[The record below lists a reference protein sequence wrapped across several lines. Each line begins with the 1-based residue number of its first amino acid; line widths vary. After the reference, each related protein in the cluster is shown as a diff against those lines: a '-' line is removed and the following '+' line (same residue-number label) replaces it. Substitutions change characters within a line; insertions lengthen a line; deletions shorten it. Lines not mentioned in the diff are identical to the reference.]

1 MTTKR
6 PYLLLAIIILL
17 WGSNYVVSR
26 LLSGIEPVRVSGV
39 LFAFFRYL
47 LGAVTMVFVVIYQ
60 GKGFSEIREET
71 RPYRIVLLLSAFF
84 SSVFVIA
91 IHSSAEF
98 VSSGT
103 TSIIVN
109 LCPFLVFLYG
119 VFYLHERVTFIKACG
134 FILGLVGG
142 LVFLWN
148 SIALSPGLEL
158 GILLALIGMVAWGAY
173 TITLHYLGGANR
185 YIVMTVK
192 HIASTVMILPIM
204 LIIILDGT
212 SLILVLDAWS
222 VAGLLF
228 SGVLASGLAYVLY
241 FSSIE
246 LLGAPKAS
254 SFLFLVP
261 FVSVAGDFVLGE
273 PPEVITLAA
282 GAIALVGVAFVKL
295 AGANEA
301 REPAR

>member
-1 MTTKR
+1 
-6 PYLLLAIIILL
+6 
-17 WGSNYVVSR
+17 
-26 LLSGIEPVRVSGV
+26 
-39 LFAFFRYL
+39 
-47 LGAVTMVFVVIYQ
+47 MVFVMIYQ
-60 GKGFSEIREET
+60 GRGISEIREET
-71 RPYRIVLLLSAFF
+71 RPYKAILLLSAFF

-119 VFYLHERVTFIKACG
+119 VYYLRERVTILKVCG

-142 LVFLWN
+142 LTFLWN
-148 SIALSPGLEL
+148 SVALSPGLEL
-158 GILLALIGMVAWGAY
+158 GIVLALIGMIAWGAY
-173 TITLHYLGGANR
+173 TITLHYLDGANR

-192 HIASTVMILPIM
+192 HVASTVMILPIM
-204 LIIILDGT
+204 LLMVLDGA
-212 SLILVLDAWS
+212 SLILVLDAWF
-222 VAGLLF
+222 VTGLLF

-261 FVSVAGDFVLGE
+261 FVSVAGDFALGE
-273 PPEVITLAA
+273 PPEVITLIA
-282 GAIALVGVAFVKL
+282 GAIALVGVALVKF
-295 AGANEA
+295 AGANETRVTA
-301 REPAR
+301 

>member
-1 MTTKR
+1 
-6 PYLLLAIIILL
+6 
-17 WGSNYVVSR
+17 
-26 LLSGIEPVRVSGV
+26 
-39 LFAFFRYL
+39 
-47 LGAVTMVFVVIYQ
+47 MVFVMIYQ
-60 GKGFSEIREET
+60 GKGLSEIREET
-71 RPYRIVLLLSAFF
+71 RPYKAILLLSAFF

-91 IHSSAEF
+91 VHLSAEF

-119 VFYLHERVTFIKACG
+119 VSYLRERFTFVKACG

-142 LVFLWN
+142 LIFLWN
-148 SIALSPGLEL
+148 SLALSPGLEF
-158 GILLALIGMVAWGAY
+158 GIILALIGMIAWGAY
-173 TITLHYLGGANR
+173 SITLHYLDGANR

-192 HIASTVMILPIM
+192 HVASTAMVLPTL
-204 LIIILDGT
+204 LIVVLDGT

-246 LLGAPKAS
+246 LLGAPKATS
-254 SFLFLVP
+254 YLFLVP

-273 PPEVITLAA
+273 PPEVITLIA
-282 GAIALVGVAFVKL
+282 GVIALVGVALVKF
-295 AGANEA
+295 AGANETRVVA
-301 REPAR
+301 

>member
-1 MTTKR
+1 MISRR
-6 PYLLLAIIILL
+6 PYLLLAVIILL
-17 WGSNYVVSR
+17 WGANYVVSR
-26 LLSGIEPVRVSGV
+26 LLSGIEPVRVSGI

-47 LGAVTMVFVVIYQ
+47 LGAVTMVFVMIYQ
-60 GKGFSEIREET
+60 GRGISEIREET
-71 RPYRIVLLLSAFF
+71 RPYKAILLLSAFF

-119 VFYLHERVTFIKACG
+119 VYYLRERVTILKVCG

-142 LVFLWN
+142 LTFLWN
-148 SIALSPGLEL
+148 SVALSPGLEL
-158 GILLALIGMVAWGAY
+158 GIVLALIGMIAWGAY
-173 TITLHYLGGANR
+173 TITLHYLDGANR

-192 HIASTVMILPIM
+192 HVASTVMILPIM
-204 LIIILDGT
+204 LLMVLDGA

-222 VAGLLF
+222 VTGLLF

-261 FVSVAGDFVLGE
+261 FVSVAGDFALGE
-273 PPEVITLAA
+273 PPEVITLIA
-282 GAIALVGVAFVKL
+282 GAIALVGVALVKF
-295 AGANEA
+295 AGANETRVTA
-301 REPAR
+301 